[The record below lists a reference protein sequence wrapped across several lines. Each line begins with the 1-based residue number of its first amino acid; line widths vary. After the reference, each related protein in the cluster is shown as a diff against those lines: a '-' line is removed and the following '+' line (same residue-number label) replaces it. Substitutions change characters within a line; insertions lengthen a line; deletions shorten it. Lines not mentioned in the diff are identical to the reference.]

1 MPPPSQAGGKDLLL
15 ILTEHYKF
23 AVLEYTTTGR
33 QEGEGNKA
41 QGDGVTFTMLRWLF
55 LSPLHQS
62 LAVSFIP

>member
-1 MPPPSQAGGKDLLL
+1 M